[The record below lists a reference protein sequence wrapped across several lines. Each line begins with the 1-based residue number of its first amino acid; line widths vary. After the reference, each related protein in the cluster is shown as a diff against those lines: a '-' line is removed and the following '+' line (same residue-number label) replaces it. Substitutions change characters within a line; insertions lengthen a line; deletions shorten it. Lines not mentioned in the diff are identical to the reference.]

1 MENIGRLRQGKWK
14 PYEKKG
20 INKMKEEIK
29 VRNCRRYVTI
39 QKMFIIAL

>member
-29 VRNCRRYVTI
+29 VRNVTI